1 MAQDRKVFVGG
12 VPQDLNQDDLY
23 AIFSEYA
30 GVKKAWLQKCRTSD
44 DGSSNANPPQNHR
57 GFGFVI
63 FHDAHAIDEILGS
76 APSRFILLRNG
87 TKLEVKRAL
96 SSNKMSGPQGNLSEL
111 SEQPQAA
118 AARGAGRGAQT
129 QPPLI
134 SQGPPSRAMPAPA
147 GPTRAAAG
155 GRPLTTTPWAGS
167 AAAAAGAATLG
178 DDTILR
184 QLSLM
189 HGAGYSVPSQGAALS
204 AAAAAMASA
213 PLGVNSVAYAQPH
226 ATGPAAPGQQQT
238 ATHPAAEQGGRHPLL
253 RNAIMQFY
261 HEHRPEKLTERDFV
275 DFICNVYEGR
285 EQELDEALRQKYG
298 IGLQLGQQQP
308 LLSQQV
314 HQAVREQA
322 KASAELVSRQR
333 AAAASA
339 AAAAAA
345 AAGVP
350 GGFQDPAY
358 AGLQEAWLQ
367 AGGPAAAAAAAATAA
382 AAAAV
387 AAQPQLGQQQRSP
400 VLGPWIDPAIADA
413 YIGGAAF
420 GAAAA
425 TGAHHDLRFH
435 DADSPSKIDPE
446 GPDFSWIDQIVGDES
461 LEISEEVARAIVN
474 KSATKHRT
482 ELLQTAVW

>member
-96 SSNKMSGPQGNLSEL
+96 SSNKMSGPQGNVLEL

-118 AARGAGRGAQT
+118 ARPPGRGAQT

-134 SQGPPSRAMPAPA
+134 SQGPPSRVMPAPA

-155 GRPLTTTPWAGS
+155 RPLTAPWAGG
-167 AAAAAGAATLG
+167 AAGVAALG

-189 HGAGYSVPSQGAALS
+189 HGAGYTVPSQGALS
-204 AAAAAMASA
+204 AAAAAMASNA

-226 ATGPAAPGQQQT
+226 IAGPAPPGQQQP
-238 ATHPAAEQGGRHPLL
+238 ASHPAVEQGGRHPLL

-298 IGLQLGQQQP
+298 IGLQLGQQP

-314 HQAVREQA
+314 HQAVREKA

-345 AAGVP
+345 AAGLP
-350 GGFQDPAY
+350 AGFQDPAY

-387 AAQPQLGQQQRSP
+387 AAQGQQQRSP
-400 VLGPWIDPAIADA
+400 VLGPWMDPAIADA

-461 LEISEEVARAIVN
+461 LEIPEEVARAIVN